1 MLADLLE
8 GKLVTSLA
16 NYTKFLGQKF
26 LHCLFLKKGFETD
39 GIGFVFVT
47 CGKLSIDI
55 SVGRPAAGS
64 A

>member
-1 MLADLLE
+1 MLTGLLE

-16 NYTKFLGQKF
+16 NCAKFLGQKF
-26 LHCLFLKKGFETD
+26 LHRLFLKKGFEPD

-47 CGKLSIDI
+47 GGKLSIDN

-64 A
+64 T